1 MIRRRKM
8 SEKSFPLRC
17 ISCNYQGV
25 LSVERGVARRD
36 ASRQIFARY
45 ADAGA
50 GCSIIST
57 MLAHSWGGIKR
68 AVGCRSGTRGR
79 GGGGG
84 RYAGRWCTV
93 LEWKGVQSISRKSVC
108 TARSP
113 NAAATLSSYSFDRN
127 PLGLCTQSLM
137 ALFKDRYRSMT
148 KPSPSCLGTLAPIP
162 VRAKEESWIRSI
174 RSAKS
179 RFAEARVYQT
189 RSFRYLIRGT

>member
-1 MIRRRKM
+1 MAW
-8 SEKSFPLRC
+8 
-17 ISCNYQGV
+17 
-25 LSVERGVARRD
+25 RGVARRG

-50 GCSIIST
+50 GCLIIST

-68 AVGCRSGTRGR
+68 AVGCRRATR
-79 GGGGG
+79 GGGG
-84 RYAGRWCTV
+84 YAGRWCTV

-137 ALFKDRYRSMT
+137 ALFKDRCRSMT
-148 KPSPSCLGTLAPIP
+148 KPSSTSLGTLAPER
-162 VRAKEESWIRSI
+162 VAASFRSTQ
-174 RSAKS
+174 AKS
-179 RFAEARVYQT
+179 RFA
-189 RSFRYLIRGT
+189 

>member
-79 GGGGG
+79 GRRGEIRRAVVHRSRVERGPIN
-84 RYAGRWCTV
+84 
-93 LEWKGVQSISRKSVC
+93 QPQIS
-108 TARSP
+108 
-113 NAAATLSSYSFDRN
+113 
-127 PLGLCTQSLM
+127 M
-137 ALFKDRYRSMT
+137 H
-148 KPSPSCLGTLAPIP
+148 GT
-162 VRAKEESWIRSI
+162 
-174 RSAKS
+174 
-179 RFAEARVYQT
+179 FA
-189 RSFRYLIRGT
+189 